1 MAPLSV
7 LVVEDNTVN
16 QRVLSLQLERA
27 GHRVKVVENGQE
39 ALDVLARD
47 PFDLV
52 LMDLQMPQ
60 MDGVRTSR
68 LIRAREK
75 AFGGHVAIIAVTAN
89 HLPGE
94 RQRCLSAGMDDYLV
108 KPIRAAELYAAIAR
122 VTGRPAPDSGP
133 PGTADAK
140 GWLDALQ
147 AAGFSPS
154 AITRLA
160 QAFLAEVPGRMDR
173 LRQAAQ
179 AGDAAG
185 IHAAAHSLKGTLTIF
200 HASAATEAAAALEE
214 MGRRQEVGGI
224 AGPLATLEGEVQ
236 TLWSELSAFVQG
248 STG

>member
-27 GHRVKVVENGQE
+27 SHRVKVVENGQE
-39 ALDVLARD
+39 ALDVLARE

-60 MDGVRTSR
+60 MDGVRTAR

-122 VTGRPAPDSGP
+122 VTGRAAPDSAP
-133 PGTADAK
+133 AGTTDAK
-140 GWLDALQ
+140 GWLDALA

-160 QAFLAEVPGRMDR
+160 QAFVAEVPGRMDR
-173 LRQAAQ
+173 LRQAVQ
-179 AGDAAG
+179 AGDAEGVHRAG
-185 IHAAAHSLKGTLTIF
+185 HALKGTLTVF
-200 HASAATEAAAALEE
+200 HASAATEAAAALED
-214 MGRRQEVGGI
+214 MGRRQELGEI
-224 AGPLATLEGEVQ
+224 AQPLATLEGEVQ
-236 TLWSELSAFVQG
+236 TLLAELNAYVQG
-248 STG
+248 ASG